1 MSKKIVLLIS
11 KYHES
16 NNMIQNASEIIRNHG
31 GVLYLIYVIKMKM
44 DVSVDAEVE
53 NLVEEGE
60 NYLDEATQ
68 TAKLPRSSVETQ
80 LLQSRDIGSAIIYE
94 SNLINPDIIYLGQN
108 KNYDYEKF
116 FLDEDIKYIFENA
129 NCDVVFFYNK
139 SK

>member
-68 TAKLPRSSVETQ
+68 TAKLPKNSFETQ
-80 LLQSRDIGSAIIYE
+80 LLQSRNIGSAIIYE

-116 FLDEDIKYIFENA
+116 FLEEDIKYIFENA
-129 NCDVVFFYNK
+129 NCEVVFFYNK